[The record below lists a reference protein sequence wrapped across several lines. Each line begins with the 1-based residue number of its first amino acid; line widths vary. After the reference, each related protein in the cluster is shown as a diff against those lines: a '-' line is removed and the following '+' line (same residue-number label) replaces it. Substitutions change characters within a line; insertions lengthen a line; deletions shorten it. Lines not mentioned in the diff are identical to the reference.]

1 MPIFAIYKYGVSQRK
16 EEEAVLFPEQQEENN
31 KQQKHYDSPEQCFGS
46 FFKTGGKLEL
56 NVLREKGRGKDKTV
70 EWEQF
75 ENDVLMVADDVI
87 LMTIENNKWKHTT
100 NKKKDVAHEH
110 HPYCH
115 VVIDNRP
122 GHQLMAVVKNSAF
135 DNKPDKVCG
144 ILYQA
149 FNNAAI
155 LGQYHLK
162 LEFSRYQRDKNE
174 FWPVVNDIRSKFKD
188 CVRQIRMDFKG
199 KEEDEE
205 TDSNDVVSIMRMLA
219 KKSESTAAVMLS
231 AEGDGEVK
239 LDELHDDLSNMA
251 DICVKQKGKY
261 DLTVKFKTFGLY
273 RYGADIM
280 AQFGVEDEVIEEFE
294 NGVKKMNFET
304 PEGSFSLTQ
313 WLDRMHELLKD
324 YANEVPVQKGRNH
337 RRRR

>member
-1 MPIFAIYKYGVSQRK
+1 MPIFAIYAYEIRQR
-16 EEEAVLFPEQQEENN
+16 EEETVLFEGQEGEDI
-31 KQQKHYDSPEQCFGS
+31 KPLKHYDTPEACFGS
-46 FFKTGGKLEL
+46 FFQTGGKLKL
-56 NVLREKGRGKDKTV
+56 NVLKGKGKDKIV
-70 EWEQF
+70 EWEQY
-75 ENDVLMVADDVI
+75 ENDVLMVAENVI

-122 GHQLMAVVKNSAF
+122 DHHIMAVVKNSAF

-144 ILYQA
+144 ILFQA

-162 LEFSRYQRDKNE
+162 LEFKKFQRDKNE
-174 FWPVVNDIRSKFKD
+174 FWPVINDIRGKFKD
-188 CVRQIRMDFKG
+188 SVRQIRMDFSG
-199 KEEDEE
+199 KDEE
-205 TDSNDVVSIMRMLA
+205 EQVNPTDVVSIMRMLA
-219 KKSESTAAVMLS
+219 KKSASTAAVTLN
-231 AEGDGEVK
+231 AEGDSEVK
-239 LDELHDDLSNMA
+239 LDELHDDLTNMA
-251 DICVKQKGKY
+251 DICIKQKGKY

-273 RYGADIM
+273 RYGTDIM

-294 NGVKKMNFET
+294 HGVKKIDYGNI
-304 PEGSFSLTQ
+304 EGTYSLIE

-324 YANEVPVQKGRNH
+324 YANETPIQKGTA
-337 RRRR
+337 RRRRR

>member
-1 MPIFAIYKYGVSQRK
+1 
-16 EEEAVLFPEQQEENN
+16 
-31 KQQKHYDSPEQCFGS
+31 
-46 FFKTGGKLEL
+46 
-56 NVLREKGRGKDKTV
+56 
-70 EWEQF
+70 
-75 ENDVLMVADDVI
+75 
-87 LMTIENNKWKHTT
+87 
-100 NKKKDVAHEH
+100 
-110 HPYCH
+110 
-115 VVIDNRP
+115 
-122 GHQLMAVVKNSAF
+122 
-135 DNKPDKVCG
+135 VCG

-188 CVRQIRMDFKG
+188 SVRQIRMDFKG

>member
-1 MPIFAIYKYGVSQRK
+1 M
-16 EEEAVLFPEQQEENN
+16 N
-31 KQQKHYDSPEQCFGS
+31 C
-46 FFKTGGKLEL
+46 
-56 NVLREKGRGKDKTV
+56 
-70 EWEQF
+70 
-75 ENDVLMVADDVI
+75 
-87 LMTIENNKWKHTT
+87 
-100 NKKKDVAHEH
+100 
-110 HPYCH
+110 
-115 VVIDNRP
+115 
-122 GHQLMAVVKNSAF
+122 
-135 DNKPDKVCG
+135 
-144 ILYQA
+144 
-149 FNNAAI
+149 
-155 LGQYHLK
+155 
-162 LEFSRYQRDKNE
+162 
-174 FWPVVNDIRSKFKD
+174 IRSKFKD
-188 CVRQIRMDFKG
+188 SVRQIRMDFKG

-294 NGVKKMNFET
+294 NGVKKMHFET

>member
-1 MPIFAIYKYGVSQRK
+1 M
-16 EEEAVLFPEQQEENN
+16 
-31 KQQKHYDSPEQCFGS
+31 
-46 FFKTGGKLEL
+46 
-56 NVLREKGRGKDKTV
+56 
-70 EWEQF
+70 
-75 ENDVLMVADDVI
+75 
-87 LMTIENNKWKHTT
+87 
-100 NKKKDVAHEH
+100 AHEH

-188 CVRQIRMDFKG
+188 SVRQIRMDFKG

-205 TDSNDVVSIMRMLA
+205 ISLSFEICDVVYDKETR
-219 KKSESTAAVMLS
+219 KESYNPI
-231 AEGDGEVK
+231 
-239 LDELHDDLSNMA
+239 ELTYLIPFLNSFE
-251 DICVKQKGKY
+251 KQ
-261 DLTVKFKTFGLY
+261 
-273 RYGADIM
+273 
-280 AQFGVEDEVIEEFE
+280 
-294 NGVKKMNFET
+294 
-304 PEGSFSLTQ
+304 
-313 WLDRMHELLKD
+313 
-324 YANEVPVQKGRNH
+324 
-337 RRRR
+337 